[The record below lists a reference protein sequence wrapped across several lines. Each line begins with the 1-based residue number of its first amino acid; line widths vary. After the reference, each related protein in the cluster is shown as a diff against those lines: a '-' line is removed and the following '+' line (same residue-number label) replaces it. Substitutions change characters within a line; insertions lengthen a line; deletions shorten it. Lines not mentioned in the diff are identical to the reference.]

1 VIDQRRHLG
10 RTARGRSRPILRGMP
25 FASIP
30 AAERATGRDR
40 RLIVGVIAAIVLV
53 VASVAI
59 WAAVRPGSYDVSRNG
74 CISVNLPGPMGGNIV
89 HQCGNAARHTCRQA
103 YAASDQTSRLYQAQ
117 CRLAGINPS

>member
-1 VIDQRRHLG
+1 
-10 RTARGRSRPILRGMP
+10 MP

-30 AAERATGRDR
+30 AAEQATGRDR
-40 RLIVGVIAAIVLV
+40 RLIFAVITAIVLV
-53 VASVAI
+53 LAAVAT

-89 HQCGNAARHTCRQA
+89 HQCGNAARNTCRQA

-117 CRLAGINPS
+117 CRLAGIRPS